1 MDIKFKQKYEKEG
14 ELIWKNIKGI
24 KKKKI
29 LLLKY
34 IDNINERNENKLVV
48 QKNKLLLKSLYSNL
62 NHIDDNNIIF
72 ESGEISNIIGI
83 TKNEDG
89 LLIIS
94 KDLYKEKRIRM

>member
-34 IDNINERNENKLVV
+34 
-48 QKNKLLLKSLYSNL
+48 
-62 NHIDDNNIIF
+62 F
-72 ESGEISNIIGI
+72 
-83 TKNEDG
+83 
-89 LLIIS
+89 
-94 KDLYKEKRIRM
+94 